1 VNINCVLFDLDGVL
15 VDACEWHYISL
26 NRALSSVLGFE
37 ITRADHI
44 EKYNGLPTSVK
55 LKMLG
60 VDPATAKQIEQL
72 KQSITLSLIQEN
84 AKVMQ
89 EKIEL
94 HSYLKSHNIK
104 IACVTN
110 SIYTTASTM
119 LRMTGQIDYMDLIVS
134 NEDVS
139 KNKPHPDCYNF
150 AVEKL
155 GVDPIR
161 CLCVEDSPKGIAAAR
176 SSVIPNLW
184 IVENPLDVNLDNY
197 REIVK

>member
-1 VNINCVLFDLDGVL
+1 
-15 VDACEWHYISL
+15 
-26 NRALSSVLGFE
+26 
-37 ITRADHI
+37 
-44 EKYNGLPTSVK
+44 
-55 LKMLG
+55 
-60 VDPATAKQIEQL
+60 
-72 KQSITLSLIQEN
+72 
-84 AKVMQ
+84 
-89 EKIEL
+89 
-94 HSYLKSHNIK
+94 
-104 IACVTN
+104 
-110 SIYTTASTM
+110 
-119 LRMTGQIDYMDLIVS
+119 
-134 NEDVS
+134 VS